1 MPVLPSDAPS
11 REAHSRSEAYAPI
24 EIGIVNKMPDATL
37 RTTERQ
43 FRDLLSAASL
53 GLPVGLRLYPLPEVP
68 RADAAHSHIGESYED
83 INELWST
90 QLDSLIVTG
99 LEPQTSKL
107 VDEPFCRNWSIG
119 RKDLQFRRSG
129 YVSRPK
135 PPIFISMVLTG
146 TPSQKGS
153 QASSTAVDPRI
164 IAILSQI
171 ASQWCIPHSRYNEV
185 KEDALVAKGY
195 RILSPSAAKGVDVF
209 YQANKQLICVLSSA
223 QEYDCV
229 PLLREYGRDSGRFLS
244 RDSYQKMP
252 IGYFDAG
259 ATAMLAAFRERALR
273 GADIDLLS
281 NFPL

>member
-53 GLPVGLRLYPLPEVP
+53 GLPVGLRLYSLPEVP

-90 QLDSLIVTG
+90 QLDGLIVTG

-195 RILSPSAAKGVDVF
+195 RILSPSRPKVSMYFIKQMSSLFVFCQALKNTIVDHCF
-209 YQANKQLICVLSSA
+209 ASMAETAGDFCQETHIKKCRSA
-223 QEYDCV
+223 ISMLTLQRCSQHLE
-229 PLLREYGRDSGRFLS
+229 SGL
-244 RDSYQKMP
+244 
-252 IGYFDAG
+252 
-259 ATAMLAAFRERALR
+259 
-273 GADIDLLS
+273 
-281 NFPL
+281 